1 MLRMNGNEDR
11 DHGKSTL
18 DDALDRMV
26 SVASAAT
33 GDRPAFI
40 PASTWQGSRDG
51 YYFGTS
57 ERGTGYHIDDHP
69 STTIN
74 QSRKKPRFTAQDLLE
89 EAEKAVDPDSKVLD
103 LTPKAVKG
111 ACIALQKIADRNQLQ
126 RAKYAD
132 MPEHFMESELSL
144 FQQIS
149 AFSAFGADPSLYEI
163 LLQEGILQRFV
174 PLLSHENSD
183 VALTVIHV
191 LVEWIDPEAPIMVE
205 TIVQDGALKWIIANL
220 GRLDPKVEEDAVGI
234 EDILTL
240 VENTMEIDSNASV
253 AIVQQTSLLPWLF
266 QQIETNQS
274 GRAAEVLSL
283 VLQDSQVYSTF
294 DDLTQVPPYSSPLLD
309 EPPSAPMDGM
319 EILLQAIAIYRKTQP
334 PSQVECD
341 FLENVCLALAAALT
355 YSPVNITKFLE
366 AQGVELVLRCLKE
379 KVHAGGVALKLL
391 DVRSQRAC
399 EHIVQAGG
407 LKYLFPLFVGRG
419 IPKSIYT
426 QKKSRKEWLHMLE
439 TYTIQIIY
447 ALTRYLTPS
456 SPDDAMERV
465 LVKFS
470 EDDNK
475 CNRLVELLL
484 KYDQKARMA
493 EYKFYRSTDEEDE
506 LAALAFKLKGGGDLF
521 HRVGAICAFC
531 CVGSKKCH
539 ALIRDQLVLQKSG
552 IGRT

>member
-1 MLRMNGNEDR
+1 
-11 DHGKSTL
+11 
-18 DDALDRMV
+18 
-26 SVASAAT
+26 
-33 GDRPAFI
+33 
-40 PASTWQGSRDG
+40 
-51 YYFGTS
+51 
-57 ERGTGYHIDDHP
+57 
-69 STTIN
+69 
-74 QSRKKPRFTAQDLLE
+74 
-89 EAEKAVDPDSKVLD
+89 
-103 LTPKAVKG
+103 
-111 ACIALQKIADRNQLQ
+111 
-126 RAKYAD
+126 

-163 LLQEGILQRFV
+163 LLQEGILEQFV

-205 TIVQDGALKWIIANL
+205 TIVQDGALKWSIANL

-283 VLQDSQVYSTF
+283 ILQDSQVYSTF

-426 QKKSRKEWLHMLE
+426 PKKARKEWLHMLE

-552 IGRT
+552 IGGT